1 LVETARSKSARARP
15 PGAPQGQDQNVPE
28 TQERLI
34 AFLESPESYPYGP
47 TEVRSL
53 QTHISWVFIAS
64 PFVFKVKKPVNLGFL
79 DFSTLEKRRHFCQRE
94 IELNRRLCPEIYLDA
109 VPIYETDS
117 AFSFKPPGDIVEYA
131 VKMKE
136 LPHGSFLSE
145 LLEKNLV
152 GEKEIDRVI
161 STLHR
166 FYQAE
171 TPTPEI
177 EQWGAPEKLK
187 ISTDE
192 NFAQVEPFIRKTI
205 SSDAFKAIRHFTN
218 QVYIVNENLFRER
231 IQQHRVLDCHGDLHL
246 DHVHL
251 TPGATT
257 IFDCIEFNDRFRFID
272 IANDLAF
279 LAMDF
284 DFKGR
289 SDLANLFLRNAAR
302 ELGDPGM
309 LKVANFYKCYRAF
322 VRGKVETIQ
331 ATEKETTNP
340 QEHERQAVRYFR
352 LALRYAI
359 AGSEP
364 LILVV
369 MGRVGTGKSTIAK
382 RLASELDWPVFSSD
396 EIRKTL
402 AGVPLTRRTPPE
414 LRDKIYSAQMTRR
427 TYTKLL
433 EDGFAAIGCSR
444 GRRPRLFQ
452 PHKGVILDATF
463 STRALRKVLRDE
475 CKKANV
481 PFRFIELEVDPSEI
495 KKRLKV
501 RDEKTAEASDA
512 RLEDFDKLNAGYEPP
527 SELAPDLIRVSTTTS
542 VSDSVKAIFQCLADQ
557 QLVGTDRRSVR

>member
-1 LVETARSKSARARP
+1 MNDRVGAR
-15 PGAPQGQDQNVPE
+15 
-28 TQERLI
+28 ERLI
-34 AFLESPESYPYGP
+34 SFLESPASYLHQPA
-47 TEVRSL
+47 EVHAI
-53 QTHISWVFIAS
+53 QTHISWVFMAS

-79 DFSTLEKRRHFCQRE
+79 DFSTLEKRRYFCQRE
-94 IELNRRLCPEIYLDA
+94 IELNRRLCPGIYLDT

-117 AFSFKPPGDIVEYA
+117 GFSFKPPGDIVEYA

-136 LPHGSFLSE
+136 LPDGWFLSE
-145 LLEKNLV
+145 LLEKSLV
-152 GEKEIDRVI
+152 GEKEINRVI

-166 FYQAE
+166 FYQEE
-171 TPTPEI
+171 TPTFEI
-177 EQWGAPEKLK
+177 EQWGTPEKLK
-187 ISTDE
+187 ISTNE
-192 NFAQVEPFIRKTI
+192 NFAQVEPFVGKTI
-205 SSDAFKAIRHFTN
+205 SRPAFEAIRHFTN
-218 QVYIVNENLFRER
+218 RFYTVKENLFCER
-231 IQQHRVLDCHGDLHL
+231 IQQHRILDCHGDLHL

-251 TPGATT
+251 APDATT

-289 SDLANLFLRNAAR
+289 SDLGNLLLRNAAR
-302 ELGDPGM
+302 ESGDAGM

-322 VRGKVETIQ
+322 VRGKVESIQ

-340 QEHERQAVRYFR
+340 QEHERQAARYFR

-369 MGRVGTGKSTIAK
+369 MGRIGTGKSTMAK

-402 AGVPLTRRTPPE
+402 AGLPLTRRTPPE

-427 TYTKLL
+427 TYRNLFK
-433 EDGFAAIGCSR
+433 EGFTAIGCCSR
-444 GRRPRLFQ
+444 GRRSRLVP
-452 PHKGVILDATF
+452 PHNGVILDAKF
-463 STRALRKVLRDE
+463 STRALRKFLCDE

-481 PFRFIELEVDPSEI
+481 PIQFIELEVGPNEI
-495 KKRLKV
+495 KKRLKL
-501 RDEKTAEASDA
+501 RNEKTAEASDA
-512 RLEDFDKLNAGYEPP
+512 RLEDFEKLSAAYEPP
-527 SELAPDLIRVSTTTS
+527 SEVGPDLIRISTKTS
-542 VSDSVKAIFQCLADQ
+542 VSDTVKAILLCLAEKQ
-557 QLVGTDRRSVR
+557 SLATNNARFVGSR